1 MYSLIFLLAACLL
14 YLFFFQRELV
24 TELWL
29 SFYASKVVFYSV
41 LSIVFVLFLLFIF
54 IKFDLMDFFLS
65 FYRLDVN
72 GLLIFES
79 TGRGEEIELEELKN
93 ELSSFQSKYDFLQY
107 NIDFS
112 LKAVKVEVKTPGTVT
127 VKKGEKILDRLV
139 EDLNS
144 IIGSTPAEHL
154 LMNINIEGEV
164 KNLSRTIDFVV
175 ANNRDRVG
183 IKKNMNKNMIFKVY
197 SVEE

>member
-1 MYSLIFLLAACLL
+1 
-14 YLFFFQRELV
+14 
-24 TELWL
+24 
-29 SFYASKVVFYSV
+29 
-41 LSIVFVLFLLFIF
+41 
-54 IKFDLMDFFLS
+54 MDFFLS

-79 TGRGEEIELEELKN
+79 TGRGEEIELKELKN

-164 KNLSRTIDFVV
+164 KNLSRTIDFVI

-197 SVEE
+197 SLEE